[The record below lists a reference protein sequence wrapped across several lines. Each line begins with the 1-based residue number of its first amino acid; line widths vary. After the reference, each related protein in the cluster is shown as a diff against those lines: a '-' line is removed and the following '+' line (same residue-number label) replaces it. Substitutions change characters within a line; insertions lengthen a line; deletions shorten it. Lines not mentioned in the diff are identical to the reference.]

1 MNWANPQVRKS
12 LSEVVNYWIN
22 KGIKGFRFDAIDNI
36 GKVIGEKVTTD
47 VNLTHQYL
55 SELRANSFGKYSDVV
70 TVGETGSADLAN
82 AMRYTNPDTK
92 ELDMIFQFELMN
104 LDGIRNGDW
113 QQRPVDLLEYKRIVK
128 SGRRVYQGKVGIVN
142 FW

>member
-1 MNWANPQVRKS
+1 MESVWEYSEKRQQYYYHSFDKSQPDLNWANPQVRKS

-36 GKVIGEKVTTD
+36 EKVIGEKVTTD

-70 TVGETGSADLAN
+70 TVGETSSADLAN

-92 ELDMIFQFELMN
+92 R
-104 LDGIRNGDW
+104 IRYDFS
-113 QQRPVDLLEYKRIVK
+113 I
-128 SGRRVYQGKVGIVN
+128 
-142 FW
+142 